1 MKGIRQLI
9 NIKNLST
16 SNITQV
22 NLNGTSL
29 NDPKQIAN
37 AFNNFFVL
45 EKVYQY
51 LLKIL
56 HLKNRIT
63 LDVIIVQT
71 TEDEILKINL
81 SFDNLNPLALR
92 VCTCKI
98 IKDCCTLYYTP
109 IM

>member
-1 MKGIRQLI
+1 MKKTWKGIRQLV

-37 AFNNFFVL
+37 AFNNFFVNVRPNSG
-45 EKVYQY
+45 KSIQ
-51 LLKIL
+51 ISF
-56 HLKNRIT
+56 KNRIT
-63 LDVIIVQT
+63 LGFIIAHT

-81 SFDNLNPLALR
+81 L
-92 VCTCKI
+92 I
-98 IKDCCTLYYTP
+98 I
-109 IM
+109 